1 MTSTRADWDA
11 HKDLL
16 SSLYRDQNWSRE
28 LVAEHM
34 ETHHGF
40 IRRLVLGHE
49 VERRL
54 TDAPAQV
61 NTSVNSK
68 NGDGESMLGSH
79 GGAA

>member
-1 MTSTRADWDA
+1 MTSIPPGWEA

-16 SSLYRDQNWSRE
+16 SNLYRDQNWSRE
-28 LVAEHM
+28 AVAKHM

-40 IRRLVLGHE
+40 IRRLVLSHE

-54 TDAPAQV
+54 TDAPVQV

-68 NGDGESMLGSH
+68 NGDGESMLGSK

>member
-1 MTSTRADWDA
+1 MTSISPIWDA

-16 SSLYRDQNWSRE
+16 SNLYRDQNWSQE
-28 LVAEHM
+28 SVAKHM

-40 IRRLVLGHE
+40 VRRLVLGHE

-54 TDAPAQV
+54 TEVAAQV

-68 NGDGESMLGSH
+68 NGDGESMSGPK